1 MTKYFNLKRNTHAI
15 ICLVLLF
22 SFQIA
27 AQRTFN
33 PDTVKFQKFDLGKM
47 WTFEYAPVDF
57 FNETYKFKPTQE
69 WLDAVRLASPRF
81 GGGCSSGFIS
91 EDGLLLTNHH
101 CINGVMTSIQRE
113 GENIP
118 RDGFIA
124 QTLADERK
132 VPNLFVSQL
141 QLIKDVTSEV
151 VDAVAKGKTDKE
163 KLEIKNAKITELQG
177 KYSKETGLACQV
189 TSLYHGGKYSLY
201 GYKRY
206 NDVRAVIFVER
217 IVGLY
222 GGDPDN
228 YTYPRYNSDFA
239 VLRVYDET
247 GKPLKTKNY
256 FKMNQAGPNMGEV
269 LFAIGYP
276 GTTNRLKTVAQLE
289 FNRDYTYRNSV
300 FQNNALIKIYN
311 EMMKEFPDKA
321 DIYQGAQFGP
331 ANSGKRVS
339 GFITNLSDPYLMARK
354 KAYENNLKSI
364 IAKDPVK
371 KKKYGHLWDAIA
383 KAKKEL
389 AKHANE
395 SAAFTRQRN
404 SLYFSVAYD
413 LLEIAK
419 QKMLAED
426 KRDRQYQ
433 GEGLN
438 RTINNIFPQTIDV
451 PLEKKKLAMI
461 IDFITMNLG
470 PKNPLIKKYFNGM
483 KGAEI
488 ADKLVAGTKLGDKDF
503 VTNLAKGNPEDILN
517 FISKEKD
524 VFLSYYSET
533 RDKRIA
539 YQKEA
544 IEIANTETVL
554 EDQLGLAI
562 FEIYGTSI
570 PPDATGSLRINDA
583 VIAGYEYNGTIAPPF
598 TTFHGLY
605 DRYYSHLKKWPWDLP
620 ARWLNYDSNFNLS
633 AQNNFVGTF
642 DTAGGS
648 SGSPIINKRM
658 EYVGIIH
665 DGNIEGLSNDFINT
679 TEKSRSL
686 ALSAQ
691 AIYEIVKDMFKVPRI
706 VTEFDTGKIAQ

>member
-1 MTKYFNLKRNTHAI
+1 MHKRITTLAFLLI
-15 ICLVLLF
+15 LLF
-22 SFQIA
+22 TFQSN
-27 AQRTFN
+27 AQKSFN

-47 WTFEYAPVDF
+47 WTFEYAPVDY
-57 FNETYKFKPTQE
+57 FNDTYKFRPTQE
-69 WLDAVRLASPRF
+69 WLDATRLASPRF
-81 GGGCSSGFIS
+81 GRGCSAGFIS
-91 EDGLLLTNHH
+91 EDGLILTNHH
-101 CINGVMTSIQRE
+101 CVDGLITQIQRE

-124 QTLADERK
+124 QTLAEERK

-141 QLIKDVTSEV
+141 QLIKDVTAEIVESI
-151 VDAVAKGKTDKE
+151 AKGKNDKE
-163 KLEIKNAKITELQG
+163 KLEIKNAKITELQD
-177 KYSKETGLACQV
+177 KYSKETGLTCQV
-189 TSLYHGGKYSLY
+189 TSLFHGGKYSLY

-206 NDVRAVIFVER
+206 TDVRAVIFVER

-247 GKPLKTKNY
+247 GKPLKSKNY
-256 FKMNQAGPNMGEV
+256 FKMNTNGPNMGEV

-289 FNRDYTYRNSV
+289 YNRDITYRNSI

-311 EMMKEFPDKA
+311 EMMKEFPAKA

-339 GFITNLSDPYLMARK
+339 GFVTNLSDPYLMARK

-364 IAKDPVK
+364 VAKDPVK

-389 AKHANE
+389 SKHAGE
-395 SAAFTRQRN
+395 RAAFARLNN
-404 SLYFSVAYD
+404 SLYFTAAYD

-419 QKMLAED
+419 QKMLPAD

-438 RTINNIFPQTIDV
+438 RAINNIFPQDFDA
-451 PLEKKKLAMI
+451 PLEKKKLVMI
-461 IDFITMNLG
+461 IDFINLNLG
-470 PKNPLIKKYFNGM
+470 QKHPLVKKYFNG
-483 KGAEI
+483 KGPDI
-488 ADKLVAGTKLGDKDF
+488 ADKLIASTKLGDKDF
-503 VTNLAKGNPEDILN
+503 VTNLAKGKPEDILS
-517 FISKEKD
+517 FIAKEKD
-524 VFLSYYSET
+524 TFLSYYNET

-539 YQKEA
+539 YQVEA
-544 IEIANTETVL
+544 DEIANTETVL

-562 FEIYGTSI
+562 FEIFGTSI
-570 PPDATGSLRINDA
+570 PPDATGSLRITDA
-583 VIAGYEYNGTIAPPF
+583 VIAEYEYNGTIAPPF

-633 AQNNFVGTF
+633 AQNNFIGTF

-648 SGSPIINKRM
+648 SGSPIINKKM

-665 DGNIEGLSNDFINT
+665 DGNIESLSSDFIYT
-679 TEKSRSL
+679 VEKKRSL

-691 AIYEIVKDMFKVPRI
+691 AIYEIVKDLFKVPRI
-706 VTEFDTGKIAQ
+706 AREFETGKIAE

>member
-1 MTKYFNLKRNTHAI
+1 MNKRITTLLI
-15 ICLVLLF
+15 LLVLLLT
-22 SFQIA
+22 FQSN
-27 AQRTFN
+27 AQSKFN

-47 WTFEYAPVDF
+47 WTFEDAPLDF

-101 CINGVMTSIQRE
+101 CVDGLMTRIQLE

-124 QTLADERK
+124 KTFADERK
-132 VPNLFVSQL
+132 IPNLFVSQL
-141 QLIKDVTSEV
+141 QLIKDVTKEIT
-151 VDAVAKGKTDKE
+151 DAVAAGKNDKE
-163 KLEIKNAKITELQG
+163 KLEIKNAKITELQN
-177 KYSKETGLACQV
+177 KYNKETGLTCQI

-206 NDVRAVIFVER
+206 TDIRAVIFVER

-247 GKPLKTKNY
+247 GKPLKTKNF
-256 FKMNQAGPNMGEV
+256 FKMNPNGPNMGEV

-276 GTTNRLKTVAQLE
+276 GTTNRLKTIAQLE
-289 FNRDYTYRNSV
+289 YNRDITYRNST
-300 FQNNALIKIYN
+300 FQNNSLIKIYN
-311 EMMKEFPDKA
+311 EMMKEYPAKA
-321 DIYQGAQFGP
+321 DVYRGAQFGP
-331 ANSGKRVS
+331 ANSGKRVT

-364 IAKDPVK
+364 ITKDPVK

-383 KAKKEL
+383 KSRKEL
-389 AKHANE
+389 AKHAGE
-395 SAAFTRQRN
+395 RAAFARLNN
-404 SLYFSVAYD
+404 SAYFAIAYD

-419 QKMLAED
+419 QKMLSDD
-426 KRDRQYQ
+426 KRDQQYK

-438 RTINNIFPQTIDV
+438 RVINNIFPQNFDA
-451 PLEKKKLAMI
+451 PLEKKKLVMI
-461 IDFITMNLG
+461 IDFINLNLG
-470 PKNPLIKKYFNGM
+470 PKNPLLKKFFNGM
-483 KGAEI
+483 SGKDI
-488 ADKLVAGTKLGDKDF
+488 ADKLIAGTKLGDKNF
-503 VTNLAKGNPEDILN
+503 VTNLAKGTPEEILN
-517 FISKEKD
+517 FILKEKD
-524 VFLSYYSET
+524 IFISYYNET
-533 RDKRIA
+533 RDKKIA

-544 IEIANTETVL
+544 LEIANTETVL

-562 FEIYGTSI
+562 YEIYGTTI
-570 PPDATGSLRINDA
+570 PPDATGTLRINDA
-583 VIAGYEYNGTIAPPF
+583 IIAGYEYNGTIAPPF

-620 ARWLNYDSNFNLS
+620 TRWLNYDSNFNLS

-648 SGSPIINKRM
+648 SGSPIINKKM

-691 AIYEIVKDMFKVPRI
+691 AIYEIVKDLFKVPRI
-706 VTEFDTGKIAQ
+706 AREFETGKIAQ